1 MIVYFSTVVR
11 TAPLDQGGELVKLD
25 WRRKE
30 VLGRVPIF
38 PTNPPVEDPNP
49 RGGTRGGRG
58 ILVNEREVYVASY
71 HSLHVFDHEL
81 RPTRTVTN
89 PLFAG
94 IHEIAWDGDGIWV
107 SSTRLDGA
115 VKVSPAGE

>member
-49 RGGTRGGRG
+49 RGGTRGGGG
-58 ILVNEREVYVASY
+58 ILANQRGGYVPPH
-71 HSLHVFDHEL
+71 HSLHVFGPEL
-81 RPTRTVTN
+81 RPSPPATK
-89 PLFAG
+89 PPFAR
-94 IHEIAWDGDGIWV
+94 IHAIARHGDGLWV
-107 SSTRLDGA
+107 GSTR
-115 VKVSPAGE
+115 